1 MPGLAMDATTGE
13 TGVEELNNGVSTAC
27 KDGFIQVRSPT
38 SAPSPKSQRSDSV
51 DLAID
56 GVMETSI
63 EQLYHNVYEMQS
75 SEQSPSVTSY
85 GSYGE
90 ESRIDSE
97 LRHLVG
103 DFGVGEMTKE
113 VVSEKK
119 GEESV
124 CDLAS
129 KKQQNGSGE
138 KKIVKKKKKKEQTR
152 DVKYR
157 HRLQSDSEAS
167 SKSSPKSKSSQEKN
181 PVEKENITRKV
192 NAASPLGKQRNFA
205 LNGAKFQDG
214 TGDSLEDGL
223 ENPDL
228 GPFLLKQTRDM
239 MSSGE
244 NPKKALELAL
254 RATKSFEK
262 CADGKPSLEFVMSMH
277 VLAALYCNLG
287 QYDEAIPVLERSIE
301 IPVIEDGQTHALA
314 KFAGCMQLGD
324 TYATLGQI
332 ENSILCYTAGLEIQ
346 RQVLGETDPRV
357 GETCRYVAEAHVQAL
372 QFDEAEKI
380 CQMALDIHRE
390 NGAPASIEE
399 AADRRLMGLICDS
412 RGDYESALE
421 HYVLASMAMAA
432 NGHELDVASIDCSIG
447 DAYLSLA
454 RYDEAILAYQKALT
468 VYKSAKGENHPT
480 VALVFVRLADL
491 YNKIGKLRDSRTYCE
506 NALRIYGK
514 PNPGI
519 PSEEIASGLIDIAAI
534 YQSMNEL
541 DQALK
546 LLKKA
551 LTIFGEAPGQQSMIA
566 GIEAQMGVM
575 YYMMGSYTD
584 AYNTFKSSISKFRA
598 SGEKKSA
605 LFGIALNQMGLACVQ
620 RYSITE
626 AADLFE
632 EARSILEKEYGPY
645 HPDTLGVYSNLA
657 GTYDAMGRLDDA
669 IDILD
674 YVVDIREEKL
684 GTANPDVIDE
694 KRRLGELL
702 KEAGRVRSRKS
713 RSLVTLLDTSTK
725 IIKDDV
731 QNSDYDVSSE
741 VQSLIFAV
749 MMIFKLKLL
758 VELPMEYCGH
768 IFYLT
773 EMAVNEV
780 I

>member
-1 MPGLAMDATTGE
+1 MPGIAMDAMNGE
-13 TGVEELNNGVSTAC
+13 AGAEEPNNGFYTHY
-27 KDGFIQVRSPT
+27 KDSFIQERSPR
-38 SAPSPKSQRSDSV
+38 SALSPQSQHSDSI

-56 GVMETSI
+56 GVVETSI
-63 EQLYHNVYEMQS
+63 EQLFHNVYEMQS
-75 SEQSPSVTSY
+75 SDQSPSMTSY

-103 DFGVGEMTKE
+103 DFGVVEITKE
-113 VVSEKK
+113 VVAEKK
-119 GEESV
+119 EEGSV
-124 CDLAS
+124 GDLTPKIENVS
-129 KKQQNGSGE
+129 SDKKS
-138 KKIVKKKKKKEQTR
+138 VKKKKKNQTEG
-152 DVKYR
+152 VKHR
-157 HRLQSDSEAS
+157 SRLQLNSEAS
-167 SKSSPKSKSSQEKN
+167 AKSSPKSKSSQEKT
-181 PVEKENITRKV
+181 PVEKRYEKNSRNL
-192 NAASPLGKQRNFA
+192 NAASPLRKQRNFA
-205 LNGAKFQDG
+205 LLGAKFQNG
-214 TGDSLEDGL
+214 TGDSLEAGL

-244 NPKKALELAL
+244 NPQKALELAL
-254 RATKSFEK
+254 RAMKSFEK
-262 CADGKPSLEFVMSMH
+262 CADGKPSLELVMSLH

-287 QYDEAIPVLERSIE
+287 QYIEAIPVLERSIE
-301 IPVIEDGQTHALA
+301 IPMIEDGQTHALA

-324 TYATLGQI
+324 TYAMLGQI

-372 QFDEAEKI
+372 QFDEAEKL

-390 NGAPASIEE
+390 NGASASIEE

-412 RGDYESALE
+412 KGHYESALE

-432 NGHELDVASIDCSIG
+432 NSHEVDVASIDCSIG

-454 RYDEAILAYQKALT
+454 RFDEAVFAYQKALT
-468 VYKSAKGENHPT
+468 VFKSAKGENHAT
-480 VALVFVRLADL
+480 VASVLVRLADL

-541 DQALK
+541 DQSLK

-551 LTIFGEAPGQQSMIA
+551 LSNFGEAPGQQSTIA

-575 YYMMGSYTD
+575 YYMMGSYAD
-584 AYNTFKSSISKFRA
+584 SYNTFKSAISKFRA

-605 LFGIALNQMGLACVQ
+605 LFGIALNQMGLTCVQ
-620 RYSITE
+620 LYAINE

-632 EARSILEKEYGPY
+632 EAKSILEKEYGPY

-669 IDILD
+669 IEILD
-674 YVVDIREEKL
+674 YVVDMREEKL

-713 RSLVTLLDTSTK
+713 RSLVTLLDTSTQM
-725 IIKDDV
+725 INGDGIK
-731 QNSDYDVSSE
+731 VS
-741 VQSLIFAV
+741 
-749 MMIFKLKLL
+749 
-758 VELPMEYCGH
+758 
-768 IFYLT
+768 
-773 EMAVNEV
+773 
-780 I
+780 

>member
-1 MPGLAMDATTGE
+1 MPGLAMNAVNGE
-13 TGVEELNNGVSTAC
+13 SGVHEPNNGFY
-27 KDGFIQVRSPT
+27 KDSYNNQERSPR
-38 SAPSPKSQRSDSV
+38 SAMSQQSQNSGDSI

-56 GVMETSI
+56 GVVETSI

-75 SEQSPSVTSY
+75 SDQSPSETSY

-103 DFGVGEMTKE
+103 DFGVEITKE
-113 VVSEKK
+113 VVAEKK
-119 GEESV
+119 EEGGV
-124 CDLAS
+124 GDLTP
-129 KKQQNGSGE
+129 KKDNVSTD
-138 KKIVKKKKKKEQTR
+138 KKPVKKKNKNLGPG
-152 DVKYR
+152 VKHR
-157 HRLQSDSEAS
+157 TRLQLDSETSA
-167 SKSSPKSKSSQEKN
+167 KSSPRSNKSSQDKTPVKN
-181 PVEKENITRKV
+181 ARKV
-192 NAASPLGKQRNFA
+192 INAGSPLRKQRNFA
-205 LNGAKFQDG
+205 SPN
-214 TGDSLEDGL
+214 GDSVEAGL

-228 GPFLLKQTRDM
+228 GPFLLKQTKDM
-239 MSSGE
+239 LSSGE
-244 NPKKALELAL
+244 NPHKALELAL
-254 RATKSFEK
+254 RAAKSFEK
-262 CADGKPSLEFVMSMH
+262 CADGKPSLDLVMSLH

-301 IPVIEDGQTHALA
+301 IPVLEDGQTHALA

-324 TYATLGQI
+324 TYAMLGQI

-372 QFDEAEKI
+372 QFDEAEKL

-412 RGDYESALE
+412 KGDYESALE

-432 NGHELDVASIDCSIG
+432 NGHEVDVASIDCSIG

-454 RYDEAILAYQKALT
+454 RFDEAIFAYQKALT
-468 VYKSAKGENHPT
+468 VFKSAKGENHPT
-480 VALVFVRLADL
+480 VASVFVRLADL

-541 DQALK
+541 DQSLK

-551 LTIFGEAPGQQSMIA
+551 LSIFGEAPGQQSTIA

-575 YYMMGSYTD
+575 YYMMGSFAD
-584 AYNTFKSSISKFRA
+584 SYNTFKSAISKFRA

-620 RYSITE
+620 RYAINE

-657 GTYDAMGRLDDA
+657 GTYDAMGRIDDA
-669 IDILD
+669 IEILD
-674 YVVDIREEKL
+674 YVVDMREEKL

-694 KRRLGELL
+694 KRRLSELL

-713 RSLVTLLDTSTK
+713 RSLVTLLDTSTQ
-725 IIKDDV
+725 IINDDGIK
-731 QNSDYDVSSE
+731 VS
-741 VQSLIFAV
+741 
-749 MMIFKLKLL
+749 
-758 VELPMEYCGH
+758 
-768 IFYLT
+768 
-773 EMAVNEV
+773 
-780 I
+780 

>member
-1 MPGLAMDATTGE
+1 MPGLAMDAMNGE
-13 TGVEELNNGVSTAC
+13 TGVEEPNNGVYTPY
-27 KDGFIQVRSPT
+27 KDSFTQERSPR
-38 SAPSPKSQRSDSV
+38 SALSPQSQHSDSI

-56 GVMETSI
+56 GVMATSI

-75 SEQSPSVTSY
+75 SDQSPSMTSY

-103 DFGVGEMTKE
+103 DFGVVEIAME
-113 VVSEKK
+113 VVAEKK
-119 GEESV
+119 EASV
-124 CDLAS
+124 GDLTPKTEFVS
-129 KKQQNGSGE
+129 TDKMS
-138 KKIVKKKKKKEQTR
+138 VKKKSKNQTQG
-152 DVKYR
+152 VKHR
-157 HRLQSDSEAS
+157 SRLQLDSEAS
-167 SKSSPKSKSSQEKN
+167 AKSSPKSKSSQEKT
-181 PVEKENITRKV
+181 PVEKLYEKNARKLS
-192 NAASPLGKQRNFA
+192 AASPLRKQGNFA
-205 LNGAKFQDG
+205 LLGAKFQNG
-214 TGDSLEDGL
+214 TGDSLEAEL

-228 GPFLLKQTRDM
+228 GPFLLKQTRYM
-239 MSSGE
+239 MSSGA
-244 NPKKALELAL
+244 NPQKALELAL

-262 CADGKPSLEFVMSMH
+262 CADGKPSLELVMSLH

-287 QYDEAIPVLERSIE
+287 QYNEAIPVLERSIE

-324 TYATLGQI
+324 TYAMLGQI

-372 QFDEAEKI
+372 QFDEAEKL

-412 RGDYESALE
+412 KGDYESALE
-421 HYVLASMAMAA
+421 HYVLASMAMTA
-432 NGHELDVASIDCSIG
+432 NGHEVDVASIDCSIG

-454 RYDEAILAYQKALT
+454 RFDEAVFAYQKALT
-468 VYKSAKGENHPT
+468 VFKSSKGENHPT
-480 VALVFVRLADL
+480 VASVFIRLADL
-491 YNKIGKLRDSRTYCE
+491 YNKIGKLRDSKTYCE

-534 YQSMNEL
+534 YQSKNEL

-551 LTIFGEAPGQQSMIA
+551 LSIFGEAPGQQSTIA

-575 YYMMGSYTD
+575 YYLIGSYAD
-584 AYNTFKSSISKFRA
+584 SYNTFKSAISKFRA
-598 SGEKKSA
+598 SGQKKSA

-620 RYSITE
+620 LYAINE
-626 AADLFE
+626 AAELFE

-669 IDILD
+669 IEILD
-674 YVVDIREEKL
+674 YVVDMREEKL

-694 KRRLGELL
+694 KRRLDELL

-713 RSLVTLLDTSTK
+713 RSLVALLDTNTQ
-725 IIKDDV
+725 IIKDDGIK
-731 QNSDYDVSSE
+731 VS
-741 VQSLIFAV
+741 
-749 MMIFKLKLL
+749 
-758 VELPMEYCGH
+758 
-768 IFYLT
+768 
-773 EMAVNEV
+773 
-780 I
+780 

>member
-1 MPGLAMDATTGE
+1 MPGLAMDAKNGE
-13 TGVEELNNGVSTAC
+13 TGVEDHDNGFHTPYKYSF
-27 KDGFIQVRSPT
+27 GQERSPR
-38 SAPSPKSQRSDSV
+38 SALSPRSDSL

-56 GVMETSI
+56 GMVATSI

-75 SEQSPSVTSY
+75 SDQSPSMSSY
-85 GSYGE
+85 ESYGE

-103 DFGVGEMTKE
+103 DFSVVEITKE
-113 VVSEKK
+113 VVVAEKK
-119 GEESV
+119 EEDSAG
-124 CDLAS
+124 DLNL
-129 KKQQNGSGE
+129 KKENDVTDE
-138 KKIVKKKKKKEQTR
+138 MPKKKNNDKNQTQG
-152 DVKYR
+152 VKHR
-157 HRLQSDSEAS
+157 RRLQLDAEAS
-167 SKSSPKSKSSQEKN
+167 VKSSPKSKSSQEKT
-181 PVEKENITRKV
+181 PVEKRHGK
-192 NAASPLGKQRNFA
+192 NARKQRNF
-205 LNGAKFQDG
+205 GAKFNNG
-214 TGDSLEDGL
+214 TGDSLEAGL
-223 ENPDL
+223 ENPEL
-228 GPFLLKQTRDM
+228 GPFLLKQTKNM
-239 MSSGE
+239 ISSGE
-244 NPKKALELAL
+244 NPRKALELAI

-262 CADGKPSLEFVMSMH
+262 CADGKPSLELVMSLH
-277 VLAALYCNLG
+277 VLAALHCSLG

-324 TYATLGQI
+324 TYVMLGQI

-372 QFDEAEKI
+372 QFDEAERL

-412 RGDYESALE
+412 KGDYESALE

-432 NGHELDVASIDCSIG
+432 NGRELDVASIDCSIG

-454 RYDEAILAYQKALT
+454 RFDEAVFAYQKALT
-468 VYKSAKGENHPT
+468 VFKSAKGENHPT
-480 VALVFVRLADL
+480 VASVFVRLADL
-491 YNKIGKLRDSRTYCE
+491 YNKVGKLRDSRTYCE

-519 PSEEIASGLIDIAAI
+519 PSEEIATPGK
-534 YQSMNEL
+534 QS
-541 DQALK
+541 
-546 LLKKA
+546 
-551 LTIFGEAPGQQSMIA
+551 TIA

-575 YYMMGSYTD
+575 YYMMGSYAD
-584 AYNTFKSSISKFRA
+584 SYSTFKSAISKFRA
-598 SGEKKSA
+598 SGDKKSA

-620 RYSITE
+620 RYSINE

-669 IDILD
+669 IEILD
-674 YVVDIREEKL
+674 YVVDMREEKL

-694 KRRLGELL
+694 KRRLSELL
-702 KEAGRVRSRKS
+702 KEAGKVRSRKS
-713 RSLVTLLDTSTK
+713 RALVTLLDTTTQ
-725 IIKDDV
+725 IINDDGIKV
-731 QNSDYDVSSE
+731 
-741 VQSLIFAV
+741 
-749 MMIFKLKLL
+749 
-758 VELPMEYCGH
+758 
-768 IFYLT
+768 
-773 EMAVNEV
+773 
-780 I
+780 

>member
-1 MPGLAMDATTGE
+1 MPGLVAMDARSGE
-13 TGVEELNNGVSTAC
+13 TGVSKLNSGVSTAYE
-27 KDGFIQVRSPT
+27 DGFIEESGL
-38 SAPSPKSQRSDSV
+38 SPKSQHSDSV

-56 GVMETSI
+56 GVVMEASI

-75 SEQSPSVTSY
+75 SEQSASVTSY

-103 DFGVGEMTKE
+103 DFGDCETTKE
-113 VVSEKK
+113 VVAEKK
-119 GEESV
+119 EEGSV
-124 CDLAS
+124 YDLVS
-129 KKQQNGSGE
+129 KKQQNGAGD
-138 KKIVKKKKKKEQTR
+138 KKIVKKKKGQSR
-152 DVKYR
+152 DVKHR
-157 HRLQSDSEAS
+157 HPLQSDSKALE
-167 SKSSPKSKSSQEKN
+167 KSSPKSKSSQERN
-181 PVEKENITRKV
+181 PVEKENNARKG
-192 NAASPLGKQRNFA
+192 NAASSLGKQRNIA

-214 TGDSLEDGL
+214 TRDSFVDGL

-228 GPFLLKQTRDM
+228 GPFLLKQTRVM

-244 NPKKALELAL
+244 NPKRALELAL

-262 CADGKPSLEFVMSMH
+262 CADGKPSLELVMSLH
-277 VLAALYCNLG
+277 VLAALYFNLG
-287 QYDEAIPVLERSIE
+287 QYTEAIPVLERSIE
-301 IPVIEDGQTHALA
+301 IPVIEDSQTHALA

-324 TYATLGQI
+324 TYAMLGQI

-412 RGDYESALE
+412 KGDYESALE

-454 RYDEAILAYQKALT
+454 RYDEAVLTYQKALT

-506 NALRIYGK
+506 NSLRIYGK

-519 PSEEIASGLIDIAAI
+519 PPEEIASGLIDIAAI

-551 LTIFGEAPGQQSMIA
+551 LTIFGEAPGQQSTIA

-584 AYNTFKSSISKFRA
+584 SYNTFKSSISKFRA
-598 SGEKKSA
+598 SGEKKST

-620 RYSITE
+620 RYSINE

-657 GTYDAMGRLDDA
+657 GTYDAMGR
-669 IDILD
+669 
-674 YVVDIREEKL
+674 
-684 GTANPDVIDE
+684 
-694 KRRLGELL
+694 
-702 KEAGRVRSRKS
+702 
-713 RSLVTLLDTSTK
+713 
-725 IIKDDV
+725 
-731 QNSDYDVSSE
+731 
-741 VQSLIFAV
+741 
-749 MMIFKLKLL
+749 
-758 VELPMEYCGH
+758 
-768 IFYLT
+768 
-773 EMAVNEV
+773 
-780 I
+780 

>member
-1 MPGLAMDATTGE
+1 MPGLAMDAINGQS
-13 TGVEELNNGVSTAC
+13 GVDEPNNGFSTPY
-27 KDGFIQVRSPT
+27 KDSFNQERSPR
-38 SAPSPKSQRSDSV
+38 SALSPQSQQSDSI

-56 GVMETSI
+56 GVVETSI

-75 SEQSPSVTSY
+75 SDQSPSMTSY

-103 DFGVGEMTKE
+103 DFGVVEMTKE
-113 VVSEKK
+113 VVAEKK
-119 GEESV
+119 EEGSV
-124 CDLAS
+124 GDLTP
-129 KKQQNGSGE
+129 KKENVSSD
-138 KKIVKKKKKKEQTR
+138 KKPVKKKIKNQTPG
-152 DVKYR
+152 VKHR
-157 HRLQSDSEAS
+157 SRLQLDSAAS
-167 SKSSPKSKSSQEKN
+167 AKSSPQSKSSRDKT
-181 PVEKENITRKV
+181 PVEKRYEKNARKL
-192 NAASPLGKQRNFA
+192 NAASPLRKQRNFA
-205 LNGAKFQDG
+205 LLGAKFQNG
-214 TGDSLEDGL
+214 TGDNLEAGL

-244 NPKKALELAL
+244 NPQKALEMAL
-254 RATKSFEK
+254 RATKSFEI
-262 CADGKPSLEFVMSMH
+262 CANGEPSLELVMSLH
-277 VLAALYCNLG
+277 VLAALYYNLG
-287 QYDEAIPVLERSIE
+287 QYNEAIPVLERSIE

-324 TYATLGQI
+324 TYAMLGQI

-372 QFDEAEKI
+372 QFDEAEKL

-390 NGAPASIEE
+390 NGAPPSIEE

-412 RGDYESALE
+412 KGDYESALE
-421 HYVLASMAMAA
+421 HYVLASMALAA
-432 NGHELDVASIDCSIG
+432 NGHEVDVASIDCSIG
-447 DAYLSLA
+447 DAYLSMA
-454 RYDEAILAYQKALT
+454 RFDEAVFAYQKALT
-468 VYKSAKGENHPT
+468 VFKSAKGENHPT
-480 VALVFVRLADL
+480 VASVFVRLADL

-519 PSEEIASGLIDIAAI
+519 PSEEIASGLIDIAAM

-551 LTIFGEAPGQQSMIA
+551 LSIFGEAPGQQSTIA

-575 YYMMGSYTD
+575 YYMMGSYAD
-584 AYNTFKSSISKFRA
+584 SYNTFKSAISKFRA

-605 LFGIALNQMGLACVQ
+605 LFGITLNQMGLACVQ
-620 RYSITE
+620 LYAINE

-669 IDILD
+669 IELLD
-674 YVVDIREEKL
+674 YVVDMREEKL

-713 RSLVTLLDTSTK
+713 RSLVTLLDTSNQ
-725 IIKDDV
+725 IMKDDGIK
-731 QNSDYDVSSE
+731 VS
-741 VQSLIFAV
+741 
-749 MMIFKLKLL
+749 
-758 VELPMEYCGH
+758 
-768 IFYLT
+768 
-773 EMAVNEV
+773 
-780 I
+780 